1 MLLAMKWRPELRP
14 CPVCGS
20 SRVRRLGARGG
31 RAHHAGK
38 GVLTTIVRCRDC
50 HGVYQRPT
58 LIPESNPYEAHSPA
72 EYFQAHEAQRKVGSG
87 EALAAFAESH
97 LGRPGTMLEIGCGRG
112 ELLRGAAK
120 RGWTVRGIE
129 MTRAFADFARGQ
141 YSIDVECAPVETA
154 KSLAELHDVVLLAAI
169 LEHLYTPAETLRR
182 VRRALRPGGLIFL
195 DVPNECSLMA
205 AVGNAYMRA
214 RGRNWA
220 VNLSP
225 SFSPYHV
232 VGFCP
237 ASLSYILQATGFRP
251 LVLELDRWN
260 SAMPRQP
267 GFIAM
272 CERVGLELT
281 LSVGHL
287 LGMGAGITCWATTA
301 TSK

>member
-1 MLLAMKWRPELRP
+1 MKWRAELRP
-14 CPVCGS
+14 CPICGS

-58 LIPESNPYEAHSPA
+58 LIPESNPYEEHSPA
-72 EYFQAHEAQRKVGSG
+72 EYFQLHEAQRKIGSG
-87 EALAAFAESH
+87 EALAVFAESR

-129 MTRAFADFARGQ
+129 MTPAFADFARGE
-141 YSIDVECAPVETA
+141 YGIDVECAPVETA
-154 KSLAELHDVVLLAAI
+154 KSLAEPHDVILLAAI
-169 LEHLYTPAETLRR
+169 LEHLYTPAETLRQ
-182 VRRALRPGGLIFL
+182 VRRGLRPGGLIFL

-205 AVGNAYMRA
+205 ALGNAYMRA
-214 RGRNWA
+214 RGRDWA

-232 VGFCP
+232 MGFCP
-237 ASLSYILQATGFRP
+237 ASLRYILQATGFRP
-251 LVLELDRWN
+251 VALELHRWN
-260 SAMPRQP
+260 NALP
-267 GFIAM
+267 G
-272 CERVGLELT
+272 RPG
-281 LSVGHL
+281 L
-287 LGMGAGITCWATTA
+287 LGMCEPASTSRSRLASGSAWAPASPAGRLPRPRVR
-301 TSK
+301 